1 MTKRRWLPTMSILIF
16 LVFALIA
23 QVSAQQVVFKYGHV
37 APPKQIMGKA
47 SDFLKNYVEE
57 KTKGAI
63 KIEVYPLGQ
72 LGGERAMLDAVLA
85 GTINMANIGAPI
97 LATAVPEA
105 NAFCLPYVIPNEDVF
120 WDVVNDKEFRGKF
133 FSILRKK
140 GVEPI
145 GFIDGCGRGFLNK
158 KRPVRRPEDIKGLTI
173 RVMEGPIYTDM
184 FRALGANTRT
194 IPFPELYTALQ
205 QGVVEGEDNS
215 ADMAVFMKFTE
226 IEKFFTNTN
235 QTIQTN
241 PTLIAKSS
249 WDKLT
254 EEQKKIFKE
263 AGEAADKFSRE
274 EYRKDKLEGYR
285 VAREQYNVAVI
296 EDLTPEERAA
306 FRKAVEPVLAKYR
319 KVIGEEFFDLFINT
333 AKKYEQKYK
342 K

>member
-37 APPKQIMGKA
+37 APPGNVMFKA
-47 SDFLKNYVEE
+47 SNFLKTYVEE
-57 KTKGAI
+57 KTKGAM
-63 KIEVYPLGQ
+63 KIEVYPSGQ

-97 LATAVPEA
+97 LSTAVPEA
-105 NAFCLPYVIPNEDVF
+105 NVLCLPYVIPNEDVF
-120 WDVVNDKEFRGKF
+120 WRVVNGKEFREKF
-133 FSILRKK
+133 FSLLRKK

-145 GFIDGCGRGFLNK
+145 AFIDGCGRGFLNK
-158 KRPVRRPEDIKGLTI
+158 KRPVRRPEDIRGLTI

-205 QGVVEGEDNS
+205 QGVVDGEDNS
-215 ADMAVFMKFTE
+215 CDMAVFMKFTE

-249 WDKLT
+249 WDRLT
-254 EEQKKIFKE
+254 DEQKKILRE
-263 AGEAADKFSRE
+263 AGEAADKFTE
-274 EYRKDKLEGYR
+274 EDYKKGKLEGYR
-285 VAREQYNVAVI
+285 IAREQYKVEVI
-296 EDLTPEERAA
+296 ETLTREEKAA

-319 KVIGEEFFDLFINT
+319 KVIGEEFFDLFIRT
-333 AKKYEQKYK
+333 AEKYEEK
-342 K
+342 